1 MWLPSHN
8 DIDVRG
14 RRVLLR
20 VDFNVPIQKGKV
32 TNDFRL
38 RMSIPT
44 LTELRHRGA
53 RLIVI
58 SHLGRPKGRR
68 VPELSLAPVA
78 RAISSLLECDVR
90 FVGDV
95 LGGEVRAAVAALEEG
110 EVLMLENLRFEEG
123 EEKNSLKFAEELAA
137 LADVYINDAF
147 GTLHRRHASVVAV
160 TRFLPSFAGP
170 LVLKETGVLLRVS
183 TSAERPFV
191 VVLGGAKVE
200 DKIGLVEKFIKRADR
215 VLVGGAMAYTFL
227 KAEGI
232 PIGNSRCDE
241 GSIEKVRRALRTAE
255 EKPNTLLLPVDHMIA
270 RRVSRDARPTVSR
283 ERIPDGHI
291 GVDIGPKT
299 VELYRAAIRTARTVL
314 WNGPMGVFEM
324 RQFAKGTEAVAK
336 AIGRSRAYTVLCG
349 GDTISAV
356 ESYGNIDRLSYVS
369 TGGGAALEFLQNPRL
384 PGIVALLE
392 QED

>member
-1 MWLPSHN
+1 MRLPSYN
-8 DIDVRG
+8 DIDIRG

-20 VDFNVPIQKGKV
+20 VDFNVPLHKGRV

-53 RLIVI
+53 RLIVV
-58 SHLGRPKGRR
+58 SHLGRPKGKK

-78 RAISSLLECDVR
+78 KAISSLLECDVR
-90 FVGDV
+90 FINDVVGS
-95 LGGEVRAAVAALEEG
+95 EARAAAAALEEG

-123 EEKNSLKFAEELAA
+123 EEKNSPEFAKELAT

-147 GTLHRRHASVVAV
+147 GTLHRKHASVVAV

-170 LVLKETGVLLRVS
+170 LVLKETSVLLRVS
-183 TSAERPFV
+183 TSPERPFV
-191 VVLGGAKVE
+191 VVLGGAKIE
-200 DKIGLVEKFIKRADR
+200 DKIGLVEKFIRRADR

-227 KAEGI
+227 KAQGI
-232 PIGNSRCDE
+232 SIGNSRYDE
-241 GSIEKVRRALRTAE
+241 GSIEKVRRALKTAE
-255 EKPNTLLLPVDHMIA
+255 EKPNTLLLPVDHIVA
-270 RRVSRDARPTVSR
+270 RRLSRDAHPTVSK
-283 ERIPDGHI
+283 EMIPDGYI
-291 GVDIGPKT
+291 GVDIGPRT
-299 VELYRAAIRTARTVL
+299 VELFRAVIRSARTVL
-314 WNGPMGVFEM
+314 WNGPMGVFELK
-324 RQFAKGTEAVAK
+324 RFAEGTEAVAK
-336 AIGRSRAYTVLCG
+336 SIGRARAYTVLCG

-356 ESYGNIDRLSYVS
+356 ETYGNIDRLSYVS